1 MVRHIVLW
9 SLEGNLTKQEKK
21 ETVGKI
27 KELLEPIKEKV
38 PGAVKVEVIINEL
51 DSSNR
56 DVALIS
62 EFTDTEALAAYQVHP
77 DHLAAKEYLDPWQAT
92 EPAWITSIKDGVGI
106 WHGVRNVK
114 TNIGKESP
122 YVPIAE
128 KRW

>member
-21 ETVGKI
+21 ETAGKI

-62 EFTDTEALAAYQVHP
+62 EFTDTEAQQRNI
-77 DHLAAKEYLDPWQAT
+77 LDPWQAT